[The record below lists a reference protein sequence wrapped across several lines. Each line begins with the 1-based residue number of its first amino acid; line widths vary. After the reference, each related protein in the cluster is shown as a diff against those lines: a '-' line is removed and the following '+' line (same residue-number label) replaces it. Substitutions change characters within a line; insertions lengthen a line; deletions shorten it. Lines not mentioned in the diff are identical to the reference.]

1 MTITATQLIALIEAW
16 LWPFLR
22 VGALL
27 MAAPVIGTRTVPVR
41 IRMVLTVALT
51 MVLVP
56 VLPMPKAIDP
66 FTAQGIAIGAQQIL
80 IGVVLGLCVRLIFMA
95 FEIAGQIVA
104 QQMGLSFA
112 TLVDPQSGT
121 QVAVISQ
128 FYVMFATLLFLTMNG
143 HLLLIRA
150 LTQSFSTLPIGGSSL
165 GPDAMKALVMWGGE
179 LITQGVMIALPAIAA
194 LLIVNLAF
202 GVMARAAPQ
211 LNIFAVGFPI
221 SILVG
226 TVIVWLTL
234 SGMQAHLQT
243 LMDSAF
249 STAGRILSGH

>member
-41 IRMVLTVALT
+41 IRLVFAVAVTL
-51 MVLVP
+51 VLVP
-56 VLPMPKAIDP
+56 ILPVPQAIDP
-66 FTAQGIAIGAQQIL
+66 FGVRGVAVGAQQIL
-80 IGVVLGLCVRLIFMA
+80 IGVVLGLSVRMIFMA
-95 FEIAGQIVA
+95 FEIAGQILG

-112 TLVDPQSGT
+112 TMVDPQSGG
-121 QVAVISQ
+121 QVPVISQ
-128 FYVMFATLLFLTMNG
+128 FYVMMATLLFLTMNG
-143 HLLLIRA
+143 HLLLIHA
-150 LTQSFSTLPIGGSSL
+150 LAQSFTTLPVGTASL
-165 GPDAMKALVMWGGE
+165 GPDAMKALIVWGGQ

-202 GVMARAAPQ
+202 GVLARAAPQ

-226 TVIVWLTL
+226 TLIVWLTL
-234 SGMQAHLQT
+234 SGMQAHVQT
-243 LMDSAF
+243 LMDGAF
-249 STAGRILSGH
+249 ATADKILSGR